1 MTAVQTPLAPAQLT
15 QIRDELVRTL
25 ARLERSLRIAG
36 AADRAVDLEQDT
48 VGRLSRIDALQ
59 NQGLVRSLEE
69 RERTQLTQIADALR
83 RMDEGSYG
91 ACNACGGAIPFERL
105 LVYPETR
112 ACTTCATGG

>member
-1 MTAVQTPLAPAQLT
+1 MTAVQTPLAPAQLA
-15 QIRDELVRTL
+15 QIRDELLRTL

-36 AADRAVDLEQDT
+36 AAERAVDLEQDT

-83 RMDEGSYG
+83 RIDEGVYG
-91 ACNACGGAIPFERL
+91 ACNACGATVPFERL

-112 ACTTCATGG
+112 ACAACATRG

>member
-1 MTAVQTPLAPAQLT
+1 MTAVQTPLAPAQLA
-15 QIRDELVRTL
+15 QIRDELLRAL

-36 AADRAVDLEQDT
+36 AAERAVDLEQDT

-59 NQGLVRSLEE
+59 NQGLVRQLEE

-83 RMDEGSYG
+83 RIDEGVYG
-91 ACNACGGAIPFERL
+91 LCNACGVAVPFERL

-112 ACTTCATGG
+112 ACAACATRG